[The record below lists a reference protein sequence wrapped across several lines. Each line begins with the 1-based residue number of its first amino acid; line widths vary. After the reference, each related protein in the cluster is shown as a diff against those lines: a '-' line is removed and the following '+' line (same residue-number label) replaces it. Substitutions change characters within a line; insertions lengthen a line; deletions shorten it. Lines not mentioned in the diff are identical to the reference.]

1 MPDKDRWK
9 ADADTPHPAGFGRRL
24 SIGVA
29 TVAIWLMTTAGS
41 AALEAFHH
49 LQVTLRPEQAGLSG
63 TDRIVITN
71 CVRKKLT
78 IGLNPHLRIT
88 SFQVNGQSRPAV
100 RTDGALVLELAAR
113 ECEAAVEL
121 AIHYAGQFKDQAPER
136 PVNTDNPGYGV
147 SGTIGPRGTLLLG
160 GAGWYPAIRD
170 AVETVHLQVTAPKGV
185 SAVTAGRALEV
196 TTTDDRTVSTW
207 QVDPPAGRLSLS
219 AGRYIITSSSA
230 DNIPTATYFLSDDR
244 DLANTYLQATARYL
258 SLYDSLFGPYA
269 FPKFAVVENFFPTG
283 YGFPS
288 YTLIGGRVLRLPF
301 IVRTS
306 LGHEIAHCWWGNGVL
321 VDPADGNWSE
331 GLTSY
336 VAEHLYQEMASPE
349 AARRD
354 RRQLLR
360 NYATIA
366 APGEDFPLRR
376 FTGRTSP
383 LTQVIGYDK
392 GAMVFHM
399 LRQTIG
405 NDAFWEGLRHL
416 YAARLHRT
424 ADWLTLQRAFEATG
438 RRELSWFFHQW
449 LDRPGA
455 PVLWLEDVQTRAT
468 GPATYRIEGVL
479 RQKAPFY
486 RLTVPLKVSGT
497 GSHAEAP
504 VLIEGARAPFALT
517 LKGPP
522 VRLEADPQ
530 VDVFRRLAP
539 EEIPAAINAL
549 KRDAPLNVVVSS
561 GPLSSTGRQ
570 TVDFLAQ
577 GLGRSRVVARREADL
592 DSESEAAGDWLFWGL
607 PTLPTLKKRVEDA
620 VTPRP
625 EGFELKGQFFD
636 GRRASFFG
644 VWRHPHQS
652 GRFVAVLIPGPESY
666 QTAIARKIP
675 HYGRYSYL
683 VFEDGT
689 NKIKGEW
696 PPAASPLVYTWPGM
710 KP

>member
-1 MPDKDRWK
+1 MPETDRWK
-9 ADADTPHPAGFGRRL
+9 ADANSPHPARSGRRL
-24 SIGVA
+24 SIGLA
-29 TVAIWLMTTAGS
+29 TVAIWLMTTASS
-41 AALEAFHH
+41 AALEASHH
-49 LQVTLRPEQAGLSG
+49 LQVTLQPEQAGLSG

-78 IGLNPHLRIT
+78 IGLNPRLRLT

-100 RTDGALVLELAAR
+100 RTDDALVLELA
-113 ECEAAVEL
+113 EGEGEAAVAL
-121 AIHYAGQFKDQAPER
+121 TIHYEGQFKDQAPER
-136 PVNTDNPGYGV
+136 PINTDNPGYGV
-147 SGTIGPRGTLLLG
+147 NGTISPRGTLLLG

-170 AVETVHLQVTAPKGV
+170 AVETVHLQVTAPEGV

-196 TTTDDRTVSTW
+196 TTTEDRTVSTW
-207 QVDPPAGRLSLS
+207 QVDPPAGLLSLS
-219 AGRYIITSSSA
+219 AGRYIITPSTA
-230 DNIPTATYFLSDDR
+230 GNIPTATYFLPDDR
-244 DLANTYLQATARYL
+244 DLADTYLQATARYL

-301 IVRTS
+301 IVHTS
-306 LGHEIAHCWWGNGVL
+306 LGHEIAHSWWGNGVL

-349 AARRD
+349 AACRD

-360 NYATIA
+360 NYATIV

-376 FTGRTSP
+376 FTRRTSP
-383 LTQVIGYDK
+383 LTQTIGYDK

-399 LRQTIG
+399 LRHTIG

-438 RRELSWFFHQW
+438 GRELSWFFHQW

-486 RLTVPLKVSGT
+486 RLTVPLKVSGP

-504 VLIEGARAPFALT
+504 VLIEGPRAPFALAVE
-517 LKGPP
+517 GPP

-561 GPLSSTGRQ
+561 GPLSPTGRQ
-570 TVDFLAQ
+570 TVDILAQ
-577 GLGRSRVVARREADL
+577 GLGRSRVVVRREADL
-592 DSESEAAGDWLFWGL
+592 DSESEAAGDWLFWGV

-625 EGFELKGQFFD
+625 EGFELEGQIFD
-636 GRRASFFG
+636 GRRASFIG
-644 VWRHPHQS
+644 VWRHPHRS
-652 GRFVAVLIPGPESY
+652 GRFVAVLIPGPEAY

-675 HYGRYSYL
+675 IMGATAIWFSRTPRTRSRGNGR
-683 VFEDGT
+683 
-689 NKIKGEW
+689 
-696 PPAASPLVYTWPGM
+696 PPRRPWSTPGLG
-710 KP
+710 